1 MAELGN
7 LAKKSETDL
16 GDPND
21 NECMDILATSEK
33 KKKKCQDD
41 LFQIRYTCKSTDP
54 VFGILLRELEFLMML
69 LFVLLRHLYFL

>member
-33 KKKKCQDD
+33 KKKNAKTIC
-41 LFQIRYTCKSTDP
+41 FRSVIRAKAQIQ
-54 VFGILLRELEFLMML
+54 FLEFC
-69 LFVLLRHLYFL
+69 

>member
-33 KKKKCQDD
+33 KKKMP
-41 LFQIRYTCKSTDP
+41 RRSVSDP
-54 VFGILLRELEFLMML
+54 
-69 LFVLLRHLYFL
+69 LYVQKHRSSFWNSVERA